1 MEESEQKIRNEL
13 WEHIKKWDDDF
24 LAERHGLVGSVQIM
38 ARALLWGVA
47 GVTAS
52 GIQAVKPG
60 VTVERL
66 EFEGP
71 TQEEDDAY
79 TSKYQELF
87 DRLWSVV
94 RDELR
99 EHWREHSGEEG

>member
-1 MEESEQKIRNEL
+1 MEESEQRIRNEL
-13 WEHIKKWDDDF
+13 LDHINKWNDEL
-24 LAERHGLVGSVQIM
+24 LAERRGFMGSAQIL
-38 ARALLWGVA
+38 ASALLWGAA

-60 VTVERL
+60 MTVERL
-66 EFEGP
+66 DFEGP

-79 TSKYQELF
+79 TSKYQEIL

-94 RDELR
+94 RDELSK
-99 EHWREHSGEEG
+99 HWREHSGEEG